1 MHRAMAGPS
10 CRPPVPIESSRACR
24 SSGCKEQTKSMA
36 ASDNE
41 KSRLD
46 EAARAGW
53 LYFIAGHT
61 QDEIAKMLKVSR
73 ASAQRLVSLCLAE
86 RLITFRLEHPIA
98 ACMELAARL
107 KEAFK
112 LAYCEVVPNDPAAP
126 QSAAGIAERAA
137 NMLEL
142 MLRSDKPV
150 VVALGTGRAVR
161 AAVER
166 VSPIDRPNHQIV
178 SLVGNISADG
188 SASFFDTVGRLAD
201 LTRSRHYP
209 MPLPFLMSSEDERNR
224 MVRID
229 PIAKVKAV
237 AAKADLRLI
246 GIGQMDQKAQVH
258 VDGFVTREELFE
270 MMRLG
275 AIGEVTGWA
284 YDTKGKLIK
293 GGTNKRLTSIPPE
306 MPAQATTIGAALGQ
320 AKVPAIRAALLG
332 RLVNGLI
339 TDEATARAVLDR

>member
-1 MHRAMAGPS
+1 MVAP
-10 CRPPVPIESSRACR
+10 
-24 SSGCKEQTKSMA
+24 
-36 ASDNE
+36 DNE

-46 EAARAGW
+46 DAARAGW

-61 QDEIAKMLKVSR
+61 QDEIAKMLQVSR

-98 ACMELAARL
+98 ACMELASRL
-107 KEAFK
+107 KARFD
-112 LAYCEVVPNDPAAP
+112 LVHCDVVPTDPAAP
-126 QSAAGIAERAA
+126 LSNAGIAERSA
-137 NMLEL
+137 NLLE
-142 MLRSDKPV
+142 MTLRSETPV
-150 VVALGTGRAVR
+150 IVALGTGRAVR

-166 VSPIDRPNHQIV
+166 VSPIERPDHQIV

-188 SASFFDTVGRLAD
+188 SASFYDTVGRLTDRTGA
-201 LTRSRHYP
+201 RHYP

-229 PIAKVKAV
+229 PIARVRAV

-258 VDGFVTREELFE
+258 VDGFVTREELLE

-275 AIGEVTGWA
+275 AVGEVTGWA
-284 YDTKGKLIK
+284 YDAKGRLIK
-293 GGTNKRLTSIPPE
+293 GGTNKRLTSIPPQI
-306 MPAQATTIGAALGQ
+306 PAVSTTIAAAVGV
-320 AKVPAIRAALLG
+320 AKVPSIKAALAG
-332 RLVNGLI
+332 RVINGLI

>member
-1 MHRAMAGPS
+1 MASTEG
-10 CRPPVPIESSRACR
+10 
-24 SSGCKEQTKSMA
+24 
-36 ASDNE
+36 E

-46 EAARAGW
+46 DAARAGW

-61 QDEIAKMLKVSR
+61 QDEIAKMLQVSR

-98 ACMELAARL
+98 ACMELASRL
-107 KEAFK
+107 KESFD
-112 LAYCEVVPNDPAAP
+112 LTHCEVVPADPAAP
-126 QSAAGIAERAA
+126 LSTAGIAERCA
-137 NMLEL
+137 NILEAT
-142 MLRSDKPV
+142 LRSETPV
-150 VVALGTGRAVR
+150 IVALGTGRAVR

-201 LTRSRHYP
+201 RTGARHYP

-275 AIGEVTGWA
+275 AVGEITGWA
-284 YDTKGKLIK
+284 YDAKGKLIK
-293 GGTNKRLTSIPPE
+293 GGTNRRLTSIPPQV
-306 MPAQATTIGAALGQ
+306 PAETTTIAAAIGQ
-320 AKVPAIRAALLG
+320 AKVPAIKAALAG

-339 TDEATARAVLDR
+339 TDEATARAILA

>member
-1 MHRAMAGPS
+1 MA
-10 CRPPVPIESSRACR
+10 SSDA
-24 SSGCKEQTKSMA
+24 
-36 ASDNE
+36 E

-46 EAARAGW
+46 DAARAGW

-61 QDEIAKMLKVSR
+61 QDEIAKMLQVSR

-98 ACMELAARL
+98 ACMELASRL
-107 KEAFK
+107 KERFG
-112 LAYCEVVPNDPAAP
+112 LGHCEVVPADPAAP
-126 QSAAGIAERAA
+126 LSTAGIAERCA
-137 NMLEL
+137 NLLENT
-142 MLRSDKPV
+142 LRSETPV
-150 VVALGTGRAVR
+150 IVALGTGRAVR

-166 VSPIDRPNHQIV
+166 VTPIDRPNHQIV

-201 LTRSRHYP
+201 RTGARHYP

-224 MVRID
+224 MVRIE
-229 PIAKVKAV
+229 PIAKVKAF

-275 AIGEVTGWA
+275 AVGEITGWA
-284 YDTKGKLIK
+284 YDAKGRLIK
-293 GGTNKRLTSIPPE
+293 GGTNRRITSIPPQV
-306 MPAQATTIGAALGQ
+306 PAETATIGAAVGR
-320 AKVPAIRAALLG
+320 AKVPAIKAALAG
-332 RLVNGLI
+332 RLINGLI
-339 TDEATARAVLDR
+339 TDEATARAILD

>member
-1 MHRAMAGPS
+1 
-10 CRPPVPIESSRACR
+10 
-24 SSGCKEQTKSMA
+24 MA
-36 ASDNE
+36 APDNE

-46 EAARAGW
+46 DAARAGW

-61 QDEIAKMLKVSR
+61 QDEIAKMLQVSR

-98 ACMELAARL
+98 ACMELASRL
-107 KEAFK
+107 KARFD
-112 LAYCEVVPNDPAAP
+112 LVHCDVVPTDPAAP
-126 QSAAGIAERAA
+126 LSNAGIAERSA
-137 NMLEL
+137 NLLEL
-142 MLRSDKPV
+142 TLRSETPV
-150 VVALGTGRAVR
+150 IVALGTGRAVR

-166 VSPIDRPNHQIV
+166 VSPIERPDHQIV

-188 SASFFDTVGRLAD
+188 SASFYDTVGRLAD
-201 LTRSRHYP
+201 RTGARHYP

-224 MVRID
+224 MIRID
-229 PIAKVKAV
+229 PIARVRAV

-258 VDGFVTREELFE
+258 VDGFVTREELLE

-275 AIGEVTGWA
+275 AVGEVTGWA
-284 YDTKGKLIK
+284 YDAKGRLIK
-293 GGTNKRLTSIPPE
+293 GGTNKRLTSIPPQI
-306 MPAQATTIGAALGQ
+306 PAVSTTIAAAVGA
-320 AKVPAIRAALLG
+320 AKVPSIKAALAG
-332 RLVNGLI
+332 RVINGLI

>member
-1 MHRAMAGPS
+1 
-10 CRPPVPIESSRACR
+10 
-24 SSGCKEQTKSMA
+24 MA
-36 ASDNE
+36 APDNE

-46 EAARAGW
+46 DAARAGW

-61 QDEIAKMLKVSR
+61 QDEIAKMLQVSR

-98 ACMELAARL
+98 ACMELASRL
-107 KEAFK
+107 KARFD
-112 LAYCEVVPNDPAAP
+112 LVHCDVVPSDPSAP
-126 QSAAGIAERAA
+126 LSNAGIAERSA
-137 NMLEL
+137 NLLE
-142 MLRSDKPV
+142 MTLRSETPV
-150 VVALGTGRAVR
+150 IVALGTGRAVR

-166 VSPIDRPNHQIV
+166 VSPIERPDHQIV

-188 SASFFDTVGRLAD
+188 SASFYDTVGRLAD
-201 LTRSRHYP
+201 RTGARHYP

-229 PIAKVKAV
+229 PIARVRAV

-258 VDGFVTREELFE
+258 VDGFVTREELLE

-275 AIGEVTGWA
+275 AVGEVTGWA
-284 YDTKGKLIK
+284 YDAKGRLIK
-293 GGTNKRLTSIPPE
+293 GGTNKRLTSIPPQI
-306 MPAQATTIGAALGQ
+306 PAVSTTIAAAVGA
-320 AKVPAIRAALLG
+320 AKVPSIKAALAG
-332 RLVNGLI
+332 RVINGLI

>member
-1 MHRAMAGPS
+1 MASTEG
-10 CRPPVPIESSRACR
+10 
-24 SSGCKEQTKSMA
+24 
-36 ASDNE
+36 E

-46 EAARAGW
+46 DAARAGW

-61 QDEIAKMLKVSR
+61 QDEIAKMLQVSR

-98 ACMELAARL
+98 ACMELAFQL
-107 KEAFK
+107 KGRFH
-112 LAYCEVVPNDPAAP
+112 LSHCEVVPTDPAAP
-126 QSAAGIAERAA
+126 FSTAGIAERCA
-137 NMLEL
+137 NILETT
-142 MLRSDKPV
+142 LRSETPV
-150 VVALGTGRAVR
+150 IVALGTGRAVR

-201 LTRSRHYP
+201 RTGARHYP

-237 AAKADLRLI
+237 AGKADLRLI

-275 AIGEVTGWA
+275 AVGEITGWA
-284 YDTKGKLIK
+284 YDAKGRLIK
-293 GGTNKRLTSIPPE
+293 GGTNRRLTSIPPQV
-306 MPAQATTIGAALGQ
+306 PAETATIAAALGQ
-320 AKVPAIRAALLG
+320 AKVPAIKAALAG
-332 RLVNGLI
+332 RLINGLI
-339 TDEATARAVLDR
+339 TDEATARAILG

>member
-1 MHRAMAGPS
+1 MAPT
-10 CRPPVPIESSRACR
+10 ES
-24 SSGCKEQTKSMA
+24 
-36 ASDNE
+36 E

-46 EAARAGW
+46 DAARAGW

-61 QDEIAKMLKVSR
+61 QDEIAKMLQVSR

-98 ACMELAARL
+98 ACMELASRL
-107 KEAFK
+107 KERFH
-112 LAYCEVVPNDPAAP
+112 LSHCEVVPTDPAAP
-126 QSAAGIAERAA
+126 LATAGIAERCA
-137 NMLEL
+137 NILETT
-142 MLRSDKPV
+142 LRSETPV
-150 VVALGTGRAVR
+150 IVALGTGRAVR

-201 LTRSRHYP
+201 RTGARHYP

-246 GIGQMDQKAQVH
+246 GIGQMDQKAQMH

-275 AIGEVTGWA
+275 AVGEITGWA
-284 YDTKGKLIK
+284 YDAKGKLIK
-293 GGTNKRLTSIPPE
+293 GGTNRRLTSIPPQA
-306 MPAQATTIGAALGQ
+306 PAETTTIAAAIGQ
-320 AKVPAIRAALLG
+320 AKVPAIKAALAG
-332 RLVNGLI
+332 RLINGFI
-339 TDEATARAVLDR
+339 TDEATARAILD

>member
-1 MHRAMAGPS
+1 MASTEG
-10 CRPPVPIESSRACR
+10 
-24 SSGCKEQTKSMA
+24 
-36 ASDNE
+36 E

-46 EAARAGW
+46 DAARAGW

-61 QDEIAKMLKVSR
+61 QDEIARMLQVSR

-98 ACMELAARL
+98 ACMELAAGL
-107 KEAFK
+107 KQRFH
-112 LAYCEVVPNDPAAP
+112 LSHCEVVPTDPAAP
-126 QSAAGIAERAA
+126 LSTAGIAERCASL
-137 NMLEL
+137 LEAT
-142 MLRSDKPV
+142 LRSETPV
-150 VVALGTGRAVR
+150 IVALGTGRAVR

-166 VSPIDRPNHQIV
+166 VSSIDRPNHQIV

-201 LTRSRHYP
+201 RTGARHYP

-224 MVRID
+224 MVRIE

-246 GIGQMDQKAQVH
+246 GVGQMDQKAQVH
-258 VDGFVTREELFE
+258 VDGFVTRAELFE

-275 AIGEVTGWA
+275 AVGEITGWA
-284 YDTKGKLIK
+284 YDARGKLIK
-293 GGTNKRLTSIPPE
+293 GGTNARLTSIPPQA
-306 MPAQATTIGAALGQ
+306 PAETATIAAAVGQ
-320 AKVPAIRAALLG
+320 AKVPAIKAALAG
-332 RLVNGLI
+332 RLINGLI
-339 TDEATARAVLDR
+339 TDEATARAILH

>member
-1 MHRAMAGPS
+1 
-10 CRPPVPIESSRACR
+10 
-24 SSGCKEQTKSMA
+24 MA
-36 ASDNE
+36 APDNE

-46 EAARAGW
+46 DAARAGW

-61 QDEIAKMLKVSR
+61 QDEIAKMLQVSR

-98 ACMELAARL
+98 ACMELASRL
-107 KEAFK
+107 KERFG
-112 LAYCEVVPNDPAAP
+112 LVHCDVVPTDPAAP
-126 QSAAGIAERAA
+126 LSNAGIAERSA
-137 NMLEL
+137 NLLE
-142 MLRSDKPV
+142 MTLRSETPV
-150 VVALGTGRAVR
+150 IVALGTGRAVR

-166 VSPIDRPNHQIV
+166 VSPIERPDHQIV

-188 SASFFDTVGRLAD
+188 SASFYDTVGRLAD
-201 LTRSRHYP
+201 RTGARHYP

-229 PIAKVKAV
+229 PIARVRAV

-258 VDGFVTREELFE
+258 VDGFVTREELLE

-275 AIGEVTGWA
+275 AVGEITGWA
-284 YDTKGKLIK
+284 YDAKGRLIK
-293 GGTNKRLTSIPPE
+293 GGTNKRLTSIPPQI
-306 MPAQATTIGAALGQ
+306 PAVSTTIAAAVGA
-320 AKVPAIRAALLG
+320 AKVPSIKAALVG
-332 RLVNGLI
+332 RVINGLI
-339 TDEATARAVLDR
+339 TDEATARVVLDR

>member
-1 MHRAMAGPS
+1 MASNDGE
-10 CRPPVPIESSRACR
+10 R
-24 SSGCKEQTKSMA
+24 
-36 ASDNE
+36 
-41 KSRLD
+41 SRLD
-46 EAARAGW
+46 DAARAGW

-61 QDEIAKMLKVSR
+61 QDEIARMLQVSR

-98 ACMELAARL
+98 ACMELASRL
-107 KEAFK
+107 KERFH
-112 LAYCEVVPNDPAAP
+112 LSHCEVVPADPAAP
-126 QSAAGIAERAA
+126 LATAGIAERCA
-137 NMLEL
+137 NLLETT
-142 MLRSDKPV
+142 LRSETPV
-150 VVALGTGRAVR
+150 IVALGTGRAVR

-166 VSPIDRPNHQIV
+166 VSPIERPNHQIV

-201 LTRSRHYP
+201 RTGARHYP

-224 MVRID
+224 MVRIE

-246 GIGQMDQKAQVH
+246 GIGQMDQKAQIH

-275 AIGEVTGWA
+275 AVGEITGWA
-284 YDTKGKLIK
+284 YDAKGRLIK
-293 GGTNKRLTSIPPE
+293 GGTNRRLTSIPPQV
-306 MPAQATTIGAALGQ
+306 PAATATIAAAVGRAKVGAIKAAL
-320 AKVPAIRAALLG
+320 AG
-332 RLVNGLI
+332 RLINGLI
-339 TDEATARAVLDR
+339 TDEATARAILD

>member
-1 MHRAMAGPS
+1 MASNDGE
-10 CRPPVPIESSRACR
+10 R
-24 SSGCKEQTKSMA
+24 
-36 ASDNE
+36 
-41 KSRLD
+41 SRLD
-46 EAARAGW
+46 DAARAGW

-61 QDEIAKMLKVSR
+61 QDEIARMLQVSR

-98 ACMELAARL
+98 ACMELASRL
-107 KEAFK
+107 KEQFH
-112 LAYCEVVPNDPAAP
+112 LSHCQVVPADPAAP
-126 QSAAGIAERAA
+126 LATAGIAERCA
-137 NMLEL
+137 NLLETT
-142 MLRSDKPV
+142 LRSETPV
-150 VVALGTGRAVR
+150 IVALGTGRAVR

-188 SASFFDTVGRLAD
+188 SASFFDTLGRLAD
-201 LTRSRHYP
+201 RTGARHYP

-224 MVRID
+224 MVRIE

-246 GIGQMDQKAQVH
+246 GIGQMDQRAQVH

-275 AIGEVTGWA
+275 AVGEITGWA
-284 YDTKGKLIK
+284 YDAKGRLIK
-293 GGTNKRLTSIPPE
+293 GGTNRRLTSIPPQA
-306 MPAQATTIGAALGQ
+306 PAATATIAAAVGQ
-320 AKVPAIRAALLG
+320 AKVPAIRAALVG
-332 RLVNGLI
+332 RLINGLI
-339 TDEATARAVLDR
+339 TDEITARAVLD

>member
-1 MHRAMAGPS
+1 MT
-10 CRPPVPIESSRACR
+10 E
-24 SSGCKEQTKSMA
+24 
-36 ASDNE
+36 SDNE

-98 ACMELAARL
+98 ACMQLAARL
-107 KEAFK
+107 KDLFH
-112 LAYCEVVPNDPAAP
+112 LAYCEVVPTDPAAP
-126 QSAAGIAERAA
+126 LSAAGVAERAA
-137 NMLEL
+137 NILETT
-142 MLRSDKPV
+142 LRTEKPV
-150 VVALGTGRAVR
+150 IVALGTGRAVR

-166 VSPIDRPNHQIV
+166 VSPIDCPNHQIV

-201 LTRSRHYP
+201 RTGARHYP

-224 MVRID
+224 MVRIE
-229 PIAKVKAV
+229 PIAKVKAI

-246 GIGQMDQKAQVH
+246 GIGQMDQKAQVY

-270 MMRLG
+270 LMRLG
-275 AIGEVTGWA
+275 AVGEITGWA
-284 YDTKGKLIK
+284 YDAKGRLIK
-293 GGTNKRLTSIPPE
+293 GGTNQRLTSIPPQV
-306 MPAQATTIGAALGQ
+306 PAAAATIAAAVGR
-320 AKVPAIRAALLG
+320 AKVPAIKAALAG
-332 RLVNGLI
+332 RLINGLI
-339 TDEATARAVLDR
+339 TDEATARAILD